1 MIAFNH
7 IKICDLDSLILAIIQ
22 GQIWVLGY
30 QMKGMDPLYL
40 S

>member
-7 IKICDLDSLILAIIQ
+7 DQICYLDSLIPAIIQ

-30 QMKGMDPLYL
+30 QMKGMDPFYL